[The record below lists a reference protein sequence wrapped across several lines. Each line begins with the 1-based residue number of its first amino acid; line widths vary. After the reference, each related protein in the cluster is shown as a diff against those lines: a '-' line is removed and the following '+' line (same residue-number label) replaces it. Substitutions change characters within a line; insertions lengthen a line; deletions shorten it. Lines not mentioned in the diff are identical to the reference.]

1 MLKKNE
7 EFIFSKCV
15 KCQLRYKKKL
25 VYTHNTHFEK
35 IFQNA

>member
-15 KCQLRYKKKL
+15 KCQLRY
-25 VYTHNTHFEK
+25 THNTHFEK
-35 IFQNA
+35 IFQSA